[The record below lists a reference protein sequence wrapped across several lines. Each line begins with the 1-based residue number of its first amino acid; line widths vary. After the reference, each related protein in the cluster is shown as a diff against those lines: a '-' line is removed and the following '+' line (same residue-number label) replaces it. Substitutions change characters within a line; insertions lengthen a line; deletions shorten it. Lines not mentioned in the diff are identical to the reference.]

1 MPANCH
7 FIAAHK
13 SALVQADKLNELKIH
28 TNPQGYSGPLIE
40 ARNLFDAFVIGSLAK
55 GVYALVDSGKKQACS
70 VKIASHTATIT
81 ADGASDIKY
90 TLDGSDPRFSS
101 KAKSVVN
108 GTVTTEAGQTIR
120 VVAFG
125 LDGTYTSDVANA
137 TDK

>member
-1 MPANCH
+1 MQDIPYYRGAGGYHAGKRH

-90 TLDGSDPRFSS
+90 THRRLRPALFQQGKERR
-101 KAKSVVN
+101 K
-108 GTVTTEAGQTIR
+108 R
-120 VVAFG
+120 HC
-125 LDGTYTSDVANA
+125 YY
-137 TDK
+137 